1 MKCRPRPALFPYS
14 LGSNHTGPLEPGQP
28 LPEHRTL
35 PPGGA
40 RPGSEKSRPYFWLL
54 RSYLS
59 CALRNLKRGA
69 FEEPHHLDLQR
80 LLRRRARAARD
91 RLRPAPLR
99 ARHGGTRE
107 LLGAQTLRVA
117 RATARPAP
125 AAFREGA
132 GLGAKEAAE
141 GGCCGAFAPVAGEP
155 SEGARAAAVKD
166 ELRSG
171 GTGSSA
177 PRVLQPGSLP
187 VRAPSQAALAS
198 CQLPDFAADRLSGL
212 VGSLFGA
219 SGPVARVTRESVPG
233 CGPGPW
239 A

>member
-1 MKCRPRPALFPYS
+1 M
-14 LGSNHTGPLEPGQP
+14 
-28 LPEHRTL
+28 

-40 RPGSEKSRPYFWLL
+40 RPGSRKSRPHFWLL

-59 CALRNLKRGA
+59 CALRNLKSGA

-80 LLRRRARAARD
+80 LLGRRVRVARH
-91 RLRPAPLR
+91 RLRPAPMR
-99 ARHGGTRE
+99 ARHGGTRD

-125 AAFREGA
+125 AAFREEA
-132 GLGAKEAAE
+132 GLGAKLAAA
-141 GGCCGAFAPVAGEP
+141 GCCCCGASVPVAGEP
-155 SEGARAAAVKD
+155 SEGARGAAVKD
-166 ELRSG
+166 ELRGG

-177 PRVLQPGSLP
+177 PRVPQPGSLP

-198 CQLPDFAADRLSGL
+198 WQLPDFAADRLSGL
-212 VGSLFGA
+212 VGSQLGA

-233 CGPGPW
+233 CGPSTW